1 MSLWSPCGLY
11 ANLPYGYE
19 YTSAS
24 TNFINPTYDGIKN
37 SNDAS
42 ANLNDFTFS
51 NTFDNNTGGISDI
64 PSVGLVTPTYSSVVT
79 SSHSTRPPTRFNLT
93 TESTDEQAIS
103 TTDTNLPIKN
113 VIPANSSLSK
123 R

>member
-19 YTSAS
+19 YASAS

-51 NTFDNNTGGISDI
+51 NNFDNNTGGISDI

-79 SSHSTRPPTRFNLT
+79 SSHTMRPPTRFNLT
-93 TESTDEQAIS
+93 TESTDDQAIS
-103 TTDTNLPIKN
+103 TIDINLPN
-113 VIPANSSLSK
+113 EIPANSSLSK